1 MLSVLKIR
9 LTRKPRA
16 LVECK
21 FQIRFLLKSRI
32 IKTAITNLTVFSFI
46 FCLVW
51 LSVVRCV

>member
-1 MLSVLKIR
+1 MLNAFNIR
-9 LTRKPRA
+9 LRKKPRA

-32 IKTAITNLTVFSFI
+32 IKTAVTNFTVFIFI
-46 FCLVW
+46 LCLVW